1 MATTRPTTIAG
12 YIDAAPPAAR
22 PHLRRLHAILKAAA
36 PDATEAIK
44 WGTPFFVEPRFVFAF
59 SAHKAHANFAPGPAT
74 LEAFRAELAGH
85 PTTKNFLQLP
95 YERPLPEALLQRI
108 AAYRVQAVRERGDD
122 GFW

>member
-12 YIDAAPPAAR
+12 YIDVAPPAAR
-22 PHLRRLHAILKAAA
+22 PRLRRLYAILKAAA

-59 SAHKAHANFAPGPAT
+59 SAHKAHANFAPGPET
-74 LEAFRAELAGH
+74 LEAFRGELAGH
-85 PTTKNFLQLP
+85 PTTRNFLQLP
-95 YERPLPEALLQRI
+95 YDRPLPEALLQRI